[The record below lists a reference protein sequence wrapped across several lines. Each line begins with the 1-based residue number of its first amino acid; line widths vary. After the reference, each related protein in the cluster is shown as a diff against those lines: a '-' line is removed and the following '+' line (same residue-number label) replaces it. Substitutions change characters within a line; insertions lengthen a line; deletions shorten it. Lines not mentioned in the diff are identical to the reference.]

1 MELQYYQRKFINL
14 IGIIDYGVG
23 NLGSLENALNQLG
36 EQYHVASCPT
46 KMSQCNRYILPG
58 VGNFAFGSKQIFHR
72 GWNEFIESAIADS
85 EVKLLGICLGMQLL
99 SDRGFEYGEHDGLGL
114 ISGEVRKLRPSAP
127 RTTHIGWNSLI
138 EINTSCPLLRN
149 IVEFTDFYFVNSYYF
164 KSKCNQNISAKTE
177 YGDLFPSVIR
187 KKNVFGVQFHP
198 EKSSSAGLKIIKNFI
213 EEI

>member
-1 MELQYYQRKFINL
+1 
-14 IGIIDYGVG
+14 
-23 NLGSLENALNQLG
+23 
-36 EQYHVASCPT
+36 
-46 KMSQCNRYILPG
+46 MSQCNRYILPG

-187 KKNVFGVQFHP
+187 KKKCVWGSV
-198 EKSSSAGLKIIKNFI
+198 SSRKKLQRGI
-213 EEI
+213 ENN